1 MTSRDVLPGRM
12 EDALDGTIRWALR
25 DGTPDAVPASGVWGR
40 ISERVAEGAGSN
52 GRAAWWRRFRLSLAD
67 LTRGLLDSTLSV
79 PLEYTA
85 SYPPLPRYLWE
96 TGSLL
101 LFLPHGDLPMRP
113 GPAGSGVVPLLN

>member
-1 MTSRDVLPGRM
+1 MTSRNVSPRSM
-12 EDALDGTIRWALR
+12 EDSLDVMIRWALR
-25 DGTPDAVPASGVWGR
+25 DGTTETEPAPAVWRRV
-40 ISERVAEGAGSN
+40 SERVAEEAGSN
-52 GRAAWWRRFRLSLAD
+52 ERAAWWRRFRLSVGD
-67 LTRGLLDSTLSV
+67 LTRGLLDSPLSV

-113 GPAGSGVVPLLN
+113 GLAGSGVVPLLN